1 MVWDARTGDV
11 CQQFDFHKA
20 PMLDVDWRSS
30 SNIIR
35 IMFVHVQL
43 SLGCLCCVSNV
54 VLCALIATTDC
65 VVCVHVLHE
74 HLCFNTSV
82 IAVACSTDKMIYV
95 CEVGKNKPVKQ
106 FAGHQ
111 DEVNAI
117 KWDPS
122 GTLLASW
129 YAHTFIHT
137 HACTQV
143 TCITFLLSHNSL
155 SYNLMR
161 LHLKTSMFFRVAL
174 SPARI

>member
-1 MVWDARTGDV
+1 MCYHLCGRAYVYARVHVQV
-11 CQQFDFHKA
+11 CRD
-20 PMLDVDWRSS
+20 
-30 SNIIR
+30 SNIIP
-35 IMFVHVQL
+35 
-43 SLGCLCCVSNV
+43 
-54 VLCALIATTDC
+54 CAT
-65 VVCVHVLHE
+65 H
-74 HLCFNTSV
+74 
-82 IAVACSTDKMIYV
+82 STDKMIYV